1 MKHMCKAIVSLVL
14 VIAILSSFALPVH
27 AEELKTGIGIV
38 TASCLRLRSEPS
50 TDSEII
56 GKAYYGDSVVIIKDL
71 GDWYLVNCNLETGYM
86 YKDYIHFK
94 ERENV
99 KLGYA
104 RFDYVTNI
112 RSGPGTD
119 NSIIDQARKGETCF
133 IIGFNCEW
141 FKVTYDGQ
149 TGYVRSDLVTLL
161 EMPYSNYGSKG
172 NTYRTDSS
180 SSSSVS
186 SASTSSSA
194 SSSASSSS
202 SSAST
207 SSSSSS
213 ASASSSS
220 SSASASN
227 SSSSSSASNSSS
239 SSNASNSSSSA
250 SASNSSSSAS
260 TSSSSA
266 SSASTGSSIGQQMV
280 DYAMQFLGYRY
291 VWGGSSPS
299 TGFDCSGLTSY
310 VAKHFGYS
318 IGRSAAAQITA
329 GSYVSLGNLQPGDI
343 VLFNRT
349 YASSAAATH
358 AGIYIGNHK
367 FIHAAN
373 SRTGVVIGDLT
384 TSYYA
389 SRFVC
394 GRRLG

>member
-1 MKHMCKAIVSLVL
+1 MKHMRKAIVSLIL
-14 VIAILSSFALPVH
+14 VIAILSSFAVPVH
-27 AEELKTGIGIV
+27 AEELKTGIGVV
-38 TASCLRLRSEPS
+38 TASCLRLRAEPS

-71 GDWYLVNCNLETGYM
+71 GDWYLVNCNLEIGYM

-119 NSIIDQARKGETCF
+119 NSIVDQARKGETCF

-172 NTYRTDSS
+172 NTYRPDSS
-180 SSSSVS
+180 SSSSSSSSTSS
-186 SASTSSSA
+186 SASSSSASSSSSSSSTASSASSSSASNSSSSSSA
-194 SSSASSSS
+194 SSSASSSN
-202 SSAST
+202 T
-207 SSSSSS
+207 SS
-213 ASASSSS
+213 
-220 SSASASN
+220 

-239 SSNASNSSSSA
+239 SSSA
-250 SASNSSSSAS
+250 
-260 TSSSSA
+260 SSSSA

>member
-1 MKHMCKAIVSLVL
+1 MKHMRKAIVSLIL
-14 VIAILSSFALPVH
+14 VIAILSSFAVPVH
-27 AEELKTGIGIV
+27 AEELKTGIGVV
-38 TASCLRLRSEPS
+38 TASCLRLRAEPS

-71 GDWYLVNCNLETGYM
+71 GDWYLVNCNLEIGYM

-119 NSIIDQARKGETCF
+119 NSIVDQARKGETCF

-172 NTYRTDSS
+172 NTYRPDSS
-180 SSSSVS
+180 SSSSSSSSTANSASSSSTAS
-186 SASTSSSA
+186 SASSSNTSSSSS

-202 SSAST
+202 SSSNT
-207 SSSSSS
+207 
-213 ASASSSS
+213 ASSSS
-220 SSASASN
+220 SSSASN

-239 SSNASNSSSSA
+239 SSSA
-250 SASNSSSSAS
+250 
-260 TSSSSA
+260 SSSSA

>member
-1 MKHMCKAIVSLVL
+1 MKHMRKAIVSLIL
-14 VIAILSSFALPVH
+14 VIAILSSFAVPVH
-27 AEELKTGIGIV
+27 AEELKTGIGVV
-38 TASCLRLRSEPS
+38 TASCLRLRAEPS

-71 GDWYLVNCNLETGYM
+71 GDWYLVNCNLEIGYM

-119 NSIIDQARKGETCF
+119 NSIVDQARKGETCF

-149 TGYVRSDLVTLL
+149 IGYVRSDLVTLL

-172 NTYRTDSS
+172 NTYRPDSSSNSS
-180 SSSSVS
+180 SSSSTASSSSSSSTAS
-186 SASTSSSA
+186 SASSSSTA
-194 SSSASSSS
+194 SSASSSSASSSS
-202 SSAST
+202 SS
-207 SSSSSS
+207 SS
-213 ASASSSS
+213 ASS
-220 SSASASN
+220 
-227 SSSSSSASNSSS
+227 SSSSSSASNS
-239 SSNASNSSSSA
+239 ASSSSA
-250 SASNSSSSAS
+250 SSSSSSSSA
-260 TSSSSA
+260 SSSSA

-310 VAKHFGYS
+310 VAKHFGFS

>member
-1 MKHMCKAIVSLVL
+1 MKHMRKAIVSLIL
-14 VIAILSSFALPVH
+14 VIAILSSFAVPVH
-27 AEELKTGIGIV
+27 AEELKTGIGVV
-38 TASCLRLRSEPS
+38 TASCLRLRAEPS

-71 GDWYLVNCNLETGYM
+71 GDWYLVNCNLEIGYM

-119 NSIIDQARKGETCF
+119 NSIVDQARKGETCF

-172 NTYRTDSS
+172 NTYRPDSS
-180 SSSSVS
+180 
-186 SASTSSSA
+186 

-202 SSAST
+202 ASNSSSSSNT
-207 SSSSSS
+207 SSSSSSSS
-213 ASASSSS
+213 ASNSSSSSSTASSSS
-220 SSASASN
+220 SSSASN

-239 SSNASNSSSSA
+239 SSSA
-250 SASNSSSSAS
+250 
-260 TSSSSA
+260 SSSSA

-310 VAKHFGYS
+310 VAKHFGFS

>member
-1 MKHMCKAIVSLVL
+1 MKHMRKAIVSLIL
-14 VIAILSSFALPVH
+14 VIAILSSFAVPVH
-27 AEELKTGIGIV
+27 AEELKTGIGVV
-38 TASCLRLRSEPS
+38 TASCLRLRAEPS

-71 GDWYLVNCNLETGYM
+71 GDWYLVNCNLEIGYM

-119 NSIIDQARKGETCF
+119 NSIVDQARKGETCF

-207 SSSSSS
+207 SSSS
-213 ASASSSS
+213 
-220 SSASASN
+220 
-227 SSSSSSASNSSS
+227 
-239 SSNASNSSSSA
+239 
-250 SASNSSSSAS
+250 
-260 TSSSSA
+260 A

-310 VAKHFGYS
+310 VAKHFGFS

>member
-1 MKHMCKAIVSLVL
+1 MKHMRKAIVSLIL
-14 VIAILSSFALPVH
+14 VIAILSSFAVPVH
-27 AEELKTGIGIV
+27 AEELKTGIGVV
-38 TASCLRLRSEPS
+38 TASCLRLRAEPS

-71 GDWYLVNCNLETGYM
+71 GDWYLVNCNLEIGYM

-119 NSIIDQARKGETCF
+119 NSIVDQARKGETCF

-172 NTYRTDSS
+172 NTYRPDSSSNSS
-180 SSSSVS
+180 SSSSTASSSSSSSTASSSSSS
-186 SASTSSSA
+186 SASNSA
-194 SSSASSSS
+194 SSSSASSSS
-202 SSAST
+202 SS
-207 SSSSSS
+207 SS
-213 ASASSSS
+213 A
-220 SSASASN
+220 
-227 SSSSSSASNSSS
+227 
-239 SSNASNSSSSA
+239 
-250 SASNSSSSAS
+250 
-260 TSSSSA
+260 SSSSA

-310 VAKHFGYS
+310 VAKHFGFS

>member
-27 AEELKTGIGIV
+27 AEELKTGIGVV

-172 NTYRTDSS
+172 NTYRTGSS

-213 ASASSSS
+213 SSTSS
-220 SSASASN
+220 